1 MSKHPVVHFEF
12 SSNKPEADAKFYSE
26 LFGWEFQHMPEMNY
40 AMFNPGGGP
49 GGGLNQVTDGF
60 PAGTLAIYIGTEDI
74 NASLANVEK
83 LGGKTL
89 VPRTEIPGM
98 GHYAVFSDLTGN
110 KVGLFEARTER

>member
-1 MSKHPVVHFEF
+1 
-12 SSNKPEADAKFYSE
+12 
-26 LFGWEFQHMPEMNY
+26 MPEMNY
-40 AMFNPGGGP
+40 AMLSPGGDL

-74 NASLANVEK
+74 NASLAGVEK
-83 LGGKTL
+83 LGGKTI

-110 KVGLFEARTER
+110 KVGLFEAPPEG